1 MVHHCFVLHWVLWSI
16 TVQYYCK
23 ELKIPGSQL
32 WGTSLIQCHVS
43 FSERRRLSRKPVSMV
58 AASFNRKR
66 TG

>member
-32 WGTSLIQCHVS
+32 WGMSLIQCHVS
-43 FSERRRLSRKPVSMV
+43 LL
-58 AASFNRKR
+58 
-66 TG
+66 